1 MVLETCHD
9 EGHRHTDTYWL
20 SIQHSQLKNVTIED
34 CKWRSHSNCVFNYE
48 AKVLQIFHAND
59 NHTSSTVDIHV

>member
-34 CKWRSHSNCVFNYE
+34 CKWRSHSNCVFNCE
-48 AKVLQIFHAND
+48 VKVFQIFHAND
-59 NHTSSTVDIHV
+59 NHTSSTVDIYV